1 MAGCG
6 RTGKLWARVARQ
18 ARRWIVGLLAGCVAS
33 ATLSGCAWPS
43 GPTNSPSPGTRA
55 IAWIRQDAHDIAQV
69 WASVD
74 DGPPRQ
80 ITHRAG
86 PPPACGYDIFG
97 APMFAPDLRHI
108 AVAGG
113 ATCGDGQ
120 LRGQLFVVDAA
131 TGAIATVPLPGSG
144 TLLTTQRS
152 YGWVDARTLFALGD
166 FDGDSGG
173 VLYTLGAQTA
183 TPLPGLPSII
193 AEGVVR
199 GATLFYVTADQP
211 SGPIGTGKDQSKD
224 QYTLYHTLLSRYDL
238 SAHEPLPGAVDLG
251 IFAMCACATGDFH
264 LPGWDASPD
273 GAHIAYQQVT
283 PAVPTSALTGIAS
296 QTIFYANSDGSAP
309 TQIVKALVTA
319 ARVRMRFS
327 PDGTMIA
334 ITEAFN
340 SPDVASGC
348 VNTIGL
354 YGVACMQFYGPDAYS
369 YPAWHADSAYLIAS
383 AAPPALAPES
393 SLYRYTPSRFHG
405 VPFAANGYN
414 PWSTP

>member
-273 GAHIAYQQVT
+273 G
-283 PAVPTSALTGIAS
+283 
-296 QTIFYANSDGSAP
+296 
-309 TQIVKALVTA
+309 
-319 ARVRMRFS
+319 
-327 PDGTMIA
+327 TMIA

-354 YGVACMQFYGPDAYS
+354 YGDPCMQFYGPDAYS